1 MPIRRRRGGVRSS
14 VRASEARSNSLRSG
28 LVIRSSLRHC
38 SMGTRTAVSAP
49 RLVTIC
55 GPSARVVSRNSLN
68 LDLAS

>member
-1 MPIRRRRGGVRSS
+1 M
-14 VRASEARSNSLRSG
+14 SG
-28 LVIRSSLRHC
+28 LVIRSSLRHW
-38 SMGTRTAVSAP
+38 SMGRRTAVSTP